1 MPSTD
6 LEKHAYDDDY
16 EEEVDLTYHPS
27 SYPTSSRSA
36 SGGSDQPML
45 HQPSPSKRSKDI
57 YRPPS
62 RKTTR
67 YLFLTLLT
75 TIVICLLV
83 LVRASHASRKE
94 VELGKVEQTGPPQ
107 PFAWEAFPF
116 LTRYF
121 GGVRSLV
128 PREENIPE
136 YPSDEEPA
144 PASKNETIARRQDRN
159 VSMSVPFDAYRG
171 AEATT
176 IQGIQECFLDT
187 KGQIRIPH
195 VHVYE
200 GTPQGM
206 PDPIMGGYESMG
218 LRNDVCFDR
227 YGRFGPYGYG
237 YSVRKGGF
245 GAGMNGEREGAED
258 MWTQQGSI
266 PEVDFRNIKW
276 AEVQSACFDKNKHR
290 FAVDKVTTKV
300 EGTLTNNP
308 DHEAD
313 LDEKRLRRRNMNDT
327 VSDKDE
333 QVHEEPADRPRLPRS
348 AIIIRTWS
356 TREYTTEDIIHLR
369 SMISELSL
377 QSGGQYTVHFLIQ
390 VKDDDIP
397 IWAEQ
402 QIYDRVLENSLPA
415 EFRGMGTLWSEKQ
428 MGLIYSGLEETNF
441 RDHTVNGVYRA
452 VFMALQ
458 WFAHQHSEYEYFW
471 NWEMDARYTGHW
483 YHLFDRVNQ
492 WTKAQPRK
500 GLWERNG
507 RFYIPE
513 VHGTWEDFKQMVRV
527 QSEIGTNSPANIWS
541 PLQQHDTEGAAIPQQ
556 KHDTPVWGPEPG
568 PDILEDQNTT
578 TSIPPSSADKD
589 KYEWGVGEPADLITF
604 STLFDPEGTEWFYSH
619 DISGYNTTL
628 GYPPRRVAIG
638 ATTRLS
644 SKLLRLMHR
653 ETILKKHHMFS
664 EMWPASISLHHG
676 LKAVYV
682 PHPVY
687 IDRRWPPR
695 YLADVMNSGRN
706 GASGGSRT
714 SAFGGREHNFL
725 GQSWFYNT
733 GFSGNLW
740 RRWLGQK
747 VDNDGGE
754 REEVAEE
761 GRMCLPAM
769 LLHPVKGVEL
779 VVEGGEKVGEEERK
793 READEGGTGV
803 TEGEGT

>member
-1 MPSTD
+1 M
-6 LEKHAYDDDY
+6 
-16 EEEVDLTYHPS
+16 
-27 SYPTSSRSA
+27 
-36 SGGSDQPML
+36 
-45 HQPSPSKRSKDI
+45 
-57 YRPPS
+57 
-62 RKTTR
+62 
-67 YLFLTLLT
+67 
-75 TIVICLLV
+75 LV
-83 LVRASHASRKE
+83 LVRASHASRKQ

-128 PREENIPE
+128 PREDNVPE
-136 YPSDEEPA
+136 YPSDEEPVA
-144 PASKNETIARRQDRN
+144 ASKNETLTKRQDKN
-159 VSMSVPFDAYRG
+159 VSISVPFDAYKG
-171 AEATT
+171 AEATA
-176 IQGIQECFLDT
+176 IDGIQECFLDAGG
-187 KGQIRIPH
+187 KIRIPQ

-200 GTPQGM
+200 GTPRGM
-206 PDPIMGGYESMG
+206 PDPVMGGYEMLG

-237 YSVRKGGF
+237 YSIRKGGS

-266 PEVDFRNIKW
+266 PEVDFRAIKW
-276 AEVQSACFDKNKHR
+276 AEVQSSCLERNKQRFDVEKDPEKDSFTKLHVGQPVKK
-290 FAVDKVTTKV
+290 AVN
-300 EGTLTNNP
+300 L
-308 DHEAD
+308 H
-313 LDEKRLRRRNMNDT
+313 RRNLTDT
-327 VSDKDE
+327 KSNEAK
-333 QVHEEPADRPRLPRS
+333 QVHEVKHHARIPRS
-348 AIIIRTWS
+348 AVIIRTWS
-356 TREYTTEDIIHLR
+356 HREYTVEDIIHLR

-390 VKDDDIP
+390 VKDNDIP

-458 WFAHQHSEYEYFW
+458 YFAHQHSEYEYFW

-483 YHLFDRVNQ
+483 YHLFDRINQ
-492 WTKAQPRK
+492 WSEAQPRK

-541 PLQQHDTEGAAIPQQ
+541 PLQQHSNAEGAIAGTPQQ
-556 KHDTPVWGPEPG
+556 KHDTPIWGPEPG
-568 PDILEDQNTT
+568 PDVLEDQNIT
-578 TSIPPSSADKD
+578 TSIPPSSPEKD
-589 KYEWGVGEPADLITF
+589 KYEWGVGESADLVTF
-604 STLFDPEGTEWFYSH
+604 STLFDPEGTEWFYNH

-638 ATTRLS
+638 ATSRLS
-644 SKLLRLMHR
+644 SKLLKLMHR

-687 IDRRWPPR
+687 IDRRWPLR

-740 RRWLGQK
+740 RRWLGLR

-754 REEVAEE
+754 REEVAGE

-779 VVEGGEKVGEEERK
+779 VVEGGEKVAEKERNGEG
-793 READEGGTGV
+793 DEDGVGV
-803 TEGEGT
+803 TVGEGDA